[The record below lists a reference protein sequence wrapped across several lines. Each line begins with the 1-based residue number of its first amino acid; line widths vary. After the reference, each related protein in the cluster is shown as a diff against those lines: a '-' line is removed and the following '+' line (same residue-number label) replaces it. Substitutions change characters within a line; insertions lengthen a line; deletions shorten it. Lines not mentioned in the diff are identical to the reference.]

1 MSKKKVGI
9 IIGVIAVAVVA
20 AGVGF
25 YFLKGRSSGGNSADK
40 VYVEVEPQETLEI
53 NKDSERKVKEVYVSV
68 GDEVEEGTVL
78 FSYDTEDLQMQI
90 DQAKLEMEGIAN
102 DISNSNAQIAELQKE
117 KASAPE
123 DQQFE
128 YTTQIQTLQT
138 SIKQSEYNK
147 KQKSI
152 DNSEVTSKMAGVV
165 KEINENG
172 VDSNGNTAAYMKI
185 LATGEYRVKGTIDE
199 TSVGTISEGTP
210 VILRSRLDE
219 TQTWTGSISKIDTES
234 TQTDSNSS
242 YMYDGGSSGDSAS
255 KYSFYVTLDSTDGLM
270 LGQHLYIEP
279 DYGQGE
285 VEEKEG
291 VWLYGYYIVQ
301 DDGDPYV
308 WAADKKN
315 RLEKRKVELGEYDE
329 NLDEY
334 EIKSGLSEDDL
345 IAFPMQGLYEG
356 VTAVTNM
363 EEVDYS
369 SPLYNQESTDDSG
382 MDEGIYDE
390 YGTEYMDEGMYNTDG
405 TEYMDEGMYDEA
417 GTEFTDSGESGATD
431 SEVVE

>member
-9 IIGVIAVAVVA
+9 IIGVIAAAVVA

-40 VYVEVEPQETLEI
+40 VYVEKVSAIMNQSAGVNNRYSGVVEPQETLEI
-53 NKDSERKVKEVYVSV
+53 NRDSERKVKEVYVSV

-147 KQKSI
+147 KSKQAEIDKYQKSI

-210 VILRSRLDE
+210 VILRSRLDD

-234 TQTDSNSS
+234 TQTDILLICMMEAAPEILRPSIHS
-242 YMYDGGSSGDSAS
+242 
-255 KYSFYVTLDSTDGLM
+255 M
-270 LGQHLYIEP
+270 LL
-279 DYGQGE
+279 
-285 VEEKEG
+285 
-291 VWLYGYYIVQ
+291 WTVQ
-301 DDGDPYV
+301 
-308 WAADKKN
+308 
-315 RLEKRKVELGEYDE
+315 
-329 NLDEY
+329 
-334 EIKSGLSEDDL
+334 
-345 IAFPMQGLYEG
+345 
-356 VTAVTNM
+356 
-363 EEVDYS
+363 
-369 SPLYNQESTDDSG
+369 
-382 MDEGIYDE
+382 MD
-390 YGTEYMDEGMYNTDG
+390 
-405 TEYMDEGMYDEA
+405 
-417 GTEFTDSGESGATD
+417 
-431 SEVVE
+431 